1 MRTRSAKRGPLVAL
15 AAIGMALLLGGC
27 GSAPPPGTAAE
38 ISGTKISRSDVNE
51 LAEAQCAGIVQAA
64 KSGQSQTQQA
74 PRKQLVQQALSLL
87 MDIEF
92 SLQYGKSEDV
102 TPRPEQAAATYSQV
116 DPLIKALPKKYQAF
130 MSDVFHRWADGRDIL
145 TQVGE
150 QASGQQA
157 NASNADQLVNAG
169 YQKREPWLKT
179 RDVRTDPRYGPAG
192 IGWPGGTDPSVSKAV
207 SSFAKS
213 ANKAT
218 PDAAW
223 VSALPASQKCG

>member
-1 MRTRSAKRGPLVAL
+1 VRTRSAKRGPAVAL
-15 AAIGMALLLGGC
+15 AAMALVLGGC
-27 GSAPPPGTAAE
+27 GSTTPPPGTASE

-51 LAEAQCAGIVQAA
+51 LADAQCAGILQAA
-64 KSGQSQTQQA
+64 KSGQSQTQEA
-74 PRKQLVQQALSLL
+74 SRKQLVQQALSLL

-92 SLQYGKSEDV
+92 SLQFGKSEDV
-102 TPRPEQAAATYSQV
+102 SARPEESAATYSQI
-116 DPLIKALPKKYQAF
+116 DPLIKSLPEKYQPF
-130 MSDVFHRWADGRDIL
+130 MERTFHRWAEARDVL

-150 QASGQQA
+150 EASGQQP
-157 NASNADQLVNAG
+157 NATNAEQLINAG

-213 ANKAT
+213 ADKTT
-218 PDAAW
+218 PDPAW
-223 VSALPASQKCG
+223 LSALPTGQKCG

>member
-1 MRTRSAKRGPLVAL
+1 VRTRSAKRGPLVAS
-15 AAIGMALLLGGC
+15 AAIAMALLLGGC
-27 GSAPPPGTAAE
+27 GSAPPPGTASV
-38 ISGTKISRSDVNE
+38 ISGTKISRSDVDE

-64 KSGQSQTQQA
+64 KSGQSQSQEA

-92 SLQYGKSEDV
+92 SLQFGKSEHV
-102 TPRPEQAAATYSQV
+102 TPRPEESAATYSQI
-116 DPLIKALPKKYQAF
+116 DPLIKTLPKKYQPF
-130 MSDVFHRWADGRDIL
+130 MESVFHRWAEARDIL

-150 QASGQQA
+150 QVSGQTPT
-157 NASNADQLVNAG
+157 ASNAEQLINAG

-179 RDVRTDPRYGPAG
+179 RDVKTDPRYGPAG
-192 IGWPGGTDPSVSKAV
+192 IGWPGGADPSVSKPV

-213 ANKAT
+213 GGKTT

-223 VSALPASQKCG
+223 VSALPSSQKCG